1 MLGGTDDKQAK
12 RAILADLDGAG
23 IQITQLEERQLLKE
37 IEDRLIDLGSMLSST
52 DDIVATLLEKYKA
65 FSLNSTSRKSVTS
78 DTRLDIDPIL
88 SGLEERAKDVL
99 LYRQQVDALRAKV
112 KGASQLASFGIYQS
126 LL

>member
-23 IQITQLEERQLLKE
+23 IQITQLEERQLLKD

-52 DDIVATLLEKYKA
+52 GDIVPTLLEKYKA
-65 FSLNSTSRKSVTS
+65 FNLNSTSRKSVIS